1 VRDRPAGVAE
11 RDLRHA
17 LAQGWGIHAAAMRYV
32 PEGGGS
38 YHWAVRDREGERRF
52 VTVDD
57 LDDKAWL
64 GDTRAAVLDGLR
76 AAMDT
81 ALALRRRAGL
91 RFVAAPIPAL
101 GTAGSAGSAGTA
113 GTAGG
118 ATVWPLGSRYAVTVF
133 PFLDGSSGSFADGFS
148 AHEHAEVVDLLA
160 ALHRS
165 TPTVT
170 GAPVRPIELPLRRA
184 LDAALHDLYQPW
196 TGGPFAEPARALLT
210 RTAGHIRHLLATFDR
225 LADHAEADTRA
236 PVITHGEPHPANF
249 VRVGAERMLIDWD
262 TVGLAPPERDLLW
275 TAGEELRRYTAMTGR
290 PVDPA
295 VLRLYRLRWALDDI
309 SSFVTM
315 LRAPHRH
322 TADAEHAWQ
331 ALKDT
336 IELYEDRD
344 PIK

>member
-17 LAQGWGIHAAAMRYV
+17 LARGWGIHAAAMRYV

-38 YHWAVRDREGERRF
+38 YHWAVRDREGERWF

-81 ALALRRRAGL
+81 ALALRRRADL
-91 RFVAAPIPAL
+91 RFVAAPIPAP
-101 GTAGSAGSAGTA
+101 GTAAGADRS
-113 GTAGG
+113 GG
-118 ATVWPLGSRYAVTVF
+118 AAVWPLGSRYAVTVF

-148 AHEHAEVVDLLA
+148 AHERAEVVDLLA

-165 TPTVT
+165 TPAVT
-170 GAPVRPIELPLRRA
+170 GASVRPIELPLRRA
-184 LDAALHDLYQPW
+184 LDTALHALYQPW
-196 TGGPFAEPARALLT
+196 TGGPFSEPTRALLA
-210 RTAGHIRHLLATFDR
+210 RTDEHIRHLLATFDR
-225 LADHAEADTRA
+225 LADRAEADTRA
-236 PVITHGEPHPANF
+236 LVITHGEPHPANF

-275 TAGEELRRYTAMTGR
+275 MAGEELRRYTAMTGT

-322 TADAEHAWQ
+322 TADAGNAWQ

-336 IELYEDRD
+336 IELYEDRE